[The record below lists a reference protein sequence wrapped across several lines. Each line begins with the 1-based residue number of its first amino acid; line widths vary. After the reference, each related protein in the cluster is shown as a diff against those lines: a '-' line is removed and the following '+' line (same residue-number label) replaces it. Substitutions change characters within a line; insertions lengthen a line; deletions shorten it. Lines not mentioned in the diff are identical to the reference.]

1 MGLDSSGIVTPFPLD
16 SVFSEVNIFGNY
28 KIKLSPAA
36 CKQARR
42 NHTFPARDKQ
52 RSGPAGPCDFIRR
65 RSAFSMTDQ
74 SKIRNF
80 SIIAH
85 IDHGKSTLSDRMI
98 EICGAVA
105 QRQME
110 SQLLD
115 NMDLER
121 ERGITIKARAVR
133 MDYQAEDGQT
143 YCLNLIDTPGHVDFN
158 YEVSRS
164 LAACEGAVLVVD
176 AAQGVEAQTLANT
189 YLALEHDLEIRPV
202 LNKID
207 LPAADPKR
215 VKQEVEDIIGLPALD
230 APEIS
235 AKMGINIRAVLE
247 DIVHHVPAPTGD
259 PAAPLKALIFDSQY
273 DPYLGVVVYFRVM
286 EGTIRPGMPVKLMA
300 SGAQY
305 TVLDC
310 GYLRP
315 LGMESAPELSAGE
328 VGWFTASIKNVKD
341 TRVGD
346 TITEAQRLTPE
357 ALPGYRPVQP
367 MVYCGVYTEDGSKYP
382 DLRDALEK
390 LQLNDAS
397 LSFEPESS
405 IALGFG
411 FRCGFLG
418 MLHMEIIQERLERE
432 FDLDLVTTL
441 PSVIYEVT
449 KTDGTVVRVDN
460 PHNYPDPGTIQ
471 QAREPYVKVSIIAP
485 PDYVGNIMP
494 LCQDRRGEFKDMQ
507 YLDTNLVEIHYKMPL
522 NEIIYDF
529 FDTLKAKTR
538 GYASLDY
545 EMDGYLPSDLVKV
558 DLLLNGDQVDALSF
572 IAHREKAYKRARR
585 ICEKLK
591 ENIPRQMFEVPIQAA
606 IGGKVIARETIK
618 ALRKDVLA
626 KCYGGD
632 ITRKKKLLEKQKEGK
647 KKMRSLG
654 TVQMPTEAFMA
665 VLKLDEE

>member
-1 MGLDSSGIVTPFPLD
+1 
-16 SVFSEVNIFGNY
+16 
-28 KIKLSPAA
+28 
-36 CKQARR
+36 
-42 NHTFPARDKQ
+42 
-52 RSGPAGPCDFIRR
+52 
-65 RSAFSMTDQ
+65 MTQQ

-98 EICGAVA
+98 EICGAVE

-115 NMDLER
+115 NMELER

-133 MDYQAEDGQT
+133 MDYKAENGET

-189 YLALEHDLEIRPV
+189 YLALDHDLEIRPV

-207 LPAADPKR
+207 LPAADPIR
-215 VKQEVEDIIGLPALD
+215 VKHEIEDIIGLPALD

-235 AKMGINIRAVLE
+235 AKMGINIRSVLE
-247 DIVHHVPAPTGD
+247 DIVHNVPAPEGD
-259 PAAPLKALIFDSQY
+259 PNAPLKALIFDSQY
-273 DPYLGVVVYFRVM
+273 DPYLGVIVYFRVM
-286 EGTIRPGMPVKLMA
+286 EGTLRPGMQVKLMA

-305 TVLDC
+305 NVLDC

-315 LGMESAPELSAGE
+315 IGMESAKELRAGE
-328 VGWFTASIKNVKD
+328 VGYFTASIKNVKD

-346 TITEAQRLTPE
+346 TITEAQNPTAE

-460 PHNYPDPGTIQ
+460 PHNYPDPGHISE
-471 QAREPYVKVSIIAP
+471 AKEPYVNVSIISP
-485 PDYVGNIMP
+485 PDYVGSIMP
-494 LCQDRRGEFKDMQ
+494 LCQERRGEYKDMQ
-507 YLDTNLVEIHYKMPL
+507 YLDTNLVEIHYRMPL

-545 EMDGYLPSDLVKV
+545 ELDEYRPSDLVKV

-606 IGGKVIARETIK
+606 IGGKIIARETIK

>member
-1 MGLDSSGIVTPFPLD
+1 
-16 SVFSEVNIFGNY
+16 
-28 KIKLSPAA
+28 
-36 CKQARR
+36 
-42 NHTFPARDKQ
+42 
-52 RSGPAGPCDFIRR
+52 
-65 RSAFSMTDQ
+65 MTDQ

-85 IDHGKSTLSDRMI
+85 IDHGKSTLSDRLI
-98 EICGAVA
+98 EACGAVE
-105 QRQME
+105 QREME

-133 MDYQAEDGQT
+133 LSYQAEDGQT
-143 YCLNLIDTPGHVDFN
+143 YELNLIDTPGHVDFN

-176 AAQGVEAQTLANT
+176 AAQGIEAQTLANT

-207 LPAADPKR
+207 LPAADPQR
-215 VKQEVEDIIGLPALD
+215 VKDEIENVIGLPAQD

-235 AKMGINIRAVLE
+235 AKQGINIPAVLE
-247 DIVHHVPAPTGD
+247 DIVKNVPAPKGD
-259 PAAPLKALIFDSQY
+259 PKAPLKALIFDSQY
-273 DPYLGVVVYFRVM
+273 DPYRGVIVYFRIM
-286 EGTIRPGMPVKLMA
+286 EGSIRTGMPVKMMA
-300 SGAQY
+300 SGGKY
-305 TVLDC
+305 EVLEC
-310 GYLRP
+310 GHLLP
-315 LGMESAPELSAGE
+315 LGMEPCQELIAGE
-328 VGWFTASIKNVKD
+328 VGYFTASIKNVKD
-341 TRVGD
+341 TQVGD
-346 TITEAQRLTPE
+346 TITEADRPAAE
-357 ALPGYRPVQP
+357 PLPGYRPARP

-405 IALGFG
+405 VALGFG

-432 FDLDLVTTL
+432 FDLDLITTL
-441 PSVIYEVT
+441 PSVIYEIT

-460 PHNYPDPGTIQ
+460 PHNYPDPGAIQ
-471 QAREPYVKVSIIAP
+471 EAQEPYAKVSIISP

-494 LCQDRRGEFKDMQ
+494 MCQERRGEFKDMQ
-507 YLDTNLVEIHYKMPL
+507 YLDTNLVELHYSMPL

-529 FDTLKAKTR
+529 FDTLKARTK

-545 EMDGYLPSDLVKV
+545 ELESYRPSDLVKV
-558 DLLLNGDQVDALSF
+558 DMLLNGDQVDALSF
-572 IAHREKAYKRARR
+572 IAHREKAYPRARR
-585 ICEKLK
+585 LCEKLK
-591 ENIPRQMFEVPIQAA
+591 ENIPRQLFEVPVQAA
-606 IGGKVIARETIK
+606 IGGKVIARETVK
-618 ALRKDVLA
+618 GMRKDVLA

-654 TVQMPTEAFMA
+654 TVQIPTEAFMA